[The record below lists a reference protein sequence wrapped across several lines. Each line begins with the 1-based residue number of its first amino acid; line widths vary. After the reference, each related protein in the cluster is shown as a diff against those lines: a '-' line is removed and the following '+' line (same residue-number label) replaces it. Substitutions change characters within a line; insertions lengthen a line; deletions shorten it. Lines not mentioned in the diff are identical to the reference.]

1 MLEKVR
7 GLPKKFPSDNAKTF
21 KTAAK
26 MTDSVLLKDE
36 DVKSYL
42 SGVEWLFN
50 LEKAP
55 WWGGVHQT
63 MSQEADWAGKA
74 TSSCTWQLCTYPVLL
89 WGMMGL
95 VHV

>member
-26 MTDSVLLKDE
+26 TIDSVLLKDE

-42 SGVEWLFN
+42 LCVGVGQKNKL
-50 LEKAP
+50 
-55 WWGGVHQT
+55 
-63 MSQEADWAGKA
+63 
-74 TSSCTWQLCTYPVLL
+74 
-89 WGMMGL
+89 
-95 VHV
+95 